1 MDILE
6 KIASRIKQAKRI
18 AIFTHMRPDG
28 DAFGSALALSFALDN
43 LNITNEVCVE
53 TDIPSNLAFLSG
65 LDRVQKTPKT
75 DYDLLIAVDCSDE
88 QRLGALSDELL
99 SARRKKID
107 IVNIDHHISNNRFG
121 KYNYV
126 RECSAN
132 CMNVAALIKLL
143 GAPLD
148 KRIAE

>member
-1 MDILE
+1 MDTLE

-75 DYDLLIAVDCSDE
+75 KFA
-88 QRLGALSDELL
+88 
-99 SARRKKID
+99 
-107 IVNIDHHISNNRFG
+107 
-121 KYNYV
+121 
-126 RECSAN
+126 
-132 CMNVAALIKLL
+132 
-143 GAPLD
+143 
-148 KRIAE
+148 